1 LLRKAI
7 SRMREVMVSREYVVV
22 SKMSGLAHQVMVVPV
37 RSPSSIG
44 RTCSSGPSGT
54 PREKVWRHR

>member
-1 LLRKAI
+1 
-7 SRMREVMVSREYVVV
+7 MREVMVSREYVVV